1 MSAYAN
7 REKWAPQIDAIEM
20 AYKYAQDV
28 LSGAVVASKLVIYAV
43 KRYLEDLKRQEA
55 EHPPFSLD
63 REAAQRV
70 VNFFGCLKHSKGEW
84 GNESFVL
91 EPWQVFILVNLF
103 GWYYPDSSRR
113 FREAYIE
120 VARKNGKTT
129 FLAGIGLYLLVMD
142 DEPGAEVYS
151 AATKKEQARILFEE
165 AARMRKASPFLSKR
179 IEVYGQKVCNRLAI
193 GAAKFEPLSSE
204 DNTLDGLNIHG
215 GLIDELHAHPD
226 RKLWDVLYEATK
238 SRRQPMMI
246 AITTAG
252 YDKGDTSICWNKRTT
267 ATSIR
272 QGTISNAADKFAYD
286 SVFGFIACLDEGDD
300 PFDEKNWPKANPNL
314 VAGIVKI
321 RGLREAATEAKSNP
335 MALNS
340 FLRKHMNIWTSQEN
354 KWMDP
359 DKWKACNKA
368 GIDANGARVSH
379 RVQRVAALEKL
390 KGRRCFGGLDIS
402 SKVDLTAYVLV
413 FPPTAADPGTWHVLG
428 WYWVPELNIPDRV
441 KKDKVPYDVWVR
453 EGYLQKTDGNVV
465 DQDVIQ
471 TLVVHTKSLFQIQ
484 DAGYDS
490 WNNTQLSLRLAQAGI
505 KMLETRQG
513 FKTFSEPMKET
524 MALALSGK
532 LEHYGDPILAWA
544 VNNVEATSDPAGN
557 IKPDK
562 DKAKEKIDPAVA
574 MLMAMA
580 RALATVTP
588 AENPYNKRG
597 IIFI

>member
-1 MSAYAN
+1 MTEYVK
-7 REKWAPQIDAIEM
+7 RGEKHPQINAVEV
-20 AYKYAQDV
+20 ANKYVQDV
-28 LSGAVVASKLVIYAV
+28 LSGAVVAGKLVIYSV
-43 KRYLEDLKRQEA
+43 KRYLDDLEYGAARGLYFDA
-55 EHPPFSLD
+55 S
-63 REAAQRV
+63 AAQRV
-70 VNFFGCLKHSKGEW
+70 VDFFGFLKHSKGEY
-84 GNESFVL
+84 GDETFVL

-103 GWYYPDSSRR
+103 GWYYADGTRR

-151 AATKKEQARILFEE
+151 AATKKEQARILFNE
-165 AARMRKASPFLSKR
+165 AANMRKVSPFLKKR
-179 IEVYGQKVCNRLAI
+179 IEAHGQKIINRLVV
-193 GAAKFEPLSSE
+193 GTAKFEPLSSE
-204 DNTLDGLNIHG
+204 DETLDGLNIHG
-215 GLIDELHAHPD
+215 GLIDELHAHQD
-226 RKLWDVLYEATK
+226 RRLWDVLNEATK

-252 YDKGDTSICWNKRTT
+252 YDKGETSICWNKRTT
-267 ATSIR
+267 ATSIL
-272 QGTISNAADKFAYD
+272 QGVISSAADKFAYD

-300 PFDEKNWPKANPNL
+300 PFDEKNWSKANPNL

-340 FLRKHMNIWTSQEN
+340 FLRKHMDIWTSQEN

-368 GIDANGARVSH
+368 GVDANGARISH
-379 RVQRVAALEKL
+379 KVQREAALEKL

-402 SKVDLTAYVLV
+402 SKVDITAYVLV
-413 FPPTAADPGTWHVLG
+413 FPPTVAEPGWHALG
-428 WYWVPELNIPDRV
+428 WYWVPEMNIPDRV

-453 EGYLQKTDGNVV
+453 EGYLLKTDGNVV

-471 TLVVHTKSLFQIQ
+471 TLVEHTKHLFQIQ
-484 DAGYDS
+484 DIGYDS
-490 WNNTQLSLRLAQAGI
+490 WNNTQLSLRLAAAGI

-562 DKAKEKIDPAVA
+562 DKSKEKIDPAVA
-574 MLMAMA
+574 LLMAMA
-580 RALATVTP
+580 RAVATVTP
-588 AENPYNKRG
+588 ADNPYNKRG